1 MRSSLR
7 DSPQSWRDRWLAGLG
22 VLAARIWVWVVR
34 RSCRFEVVVGEEPGP
49 GAPRV
54 IAFWHEHTLLAST
67 LIRHR
72 LVPQG
77 IPMAVLASRSRDGEL
92 PAGIARA
99 WGIAPVRGSSSRGG
113 VEGLRGLLRQV
124 RAGAWPIIA
133 PDGPRGPRRQSQA
146 GAVAIAQMAGIPVQ
160 TLSLVADGA
169 WRLGSWDRLVVPK
182 PFRRV
187 RVAWGEP
194 LPPPERGR
202 ENLERAA
209 EATGSAL
216 ERLRE
221 SLEDL

>member
-1 MRSSLR
+1 M
-7 DSPQSWRDRWLAGLG
+7 
-22 VLAARIWVWVVR
+22 LAARAWVWVVR
-34 RSCRFEVVVGEEPGP
+34 RTCRFEVVAGEEPRP
-49 GAPRV
+49 GEPRV

-146 GAVAIAQMAGIPVQ
+146 GAVAIAQMASISVQ
-160 TLSLVADGA
+160 PLSLVADRA
-169 WRLGSWDRLVVPK
+169 WRLGSWDRLVVPQ

-187 RVAWGEP
+187 RVAWGDP
-194 LPPPERGR
+194 LPPPGRGR
-202 ENLERAA
+202 EELEQAA
-209 EATGSAL
+209 EATGMAL
-216 ERLRE
+216 ERLRT
-221 SLEDL
+221 SLDSPHRRMGIGEARRGS